1 MAFAVAGH
9 SEAEISPGLLA
20 RAREAVAKSREF
32 LLRRQAAE
40 GHWHFSMEANATMDA
55 QYIFFNRLL
64 GREMPAEEKRL
75 ALHLLATQGADGGWP
90 LFYGG
95 PGHLSASIEAYFA
108 LKILGYRPDD
118 EPMQRARE
126 FIHAQGGL
134 AEAQVFTRFFLAFFG
149 QFPWEGVP
157 ALPPEIMLL
166 PDRFRFSIY
175 NMSSWARSTVVPLL
189 ILGQHRPEVV
199 ISKEQGCAEL
209 WVGSASADDFS
220 FPPAEETISWKNFF
234 VQADKVF
241 RLLDRLPTS
250 WRRAGLERALHWVLE
265 RQDCNGGWAGIQPA
279 MINSVLALR
288 AMGCAPNHP
297 SVVAGLQAID
307 DFLVER
313 DGHLLFQPCVSP
325 TWDTALIVRGLLD
338 AGESPESEAVTSA
351 VRWLESAQI
360 RREGDWAVKRPDLP
374 AAGWA
379 FEYANDFYPDV
390 DDSAVILMSLHLAG
404 RSDTACFR
412 DGYAWT
418 VGMQSRDGGYG
429 AFDADNDNH
438 AFNEL
443 PFADMKAQ
451 IDPPT
456 EDLAG
461 RLLELMGQT
470 GASPEEPRLAAA
482 RRFLRKTQQ
491 PDGSWWGRWGVNY
504 IYGTWSALL
513 GLRAVNAPADE
524 DMLARGASWLKSV
537 QNEDG
542 GFGETC
548 ASYKDS
554 ALRSEGESTASQTAW
569 AMMGIIAGDN
579 QSGKAIE
586 DGVDFLCR
594 AQALDGSWPE
604 PEFTGTGFPN
614 HFYLRYD
621 GYRCFFP
628 LMALGRFVAMAEEQT
643 SPADAG
649 LEQAS

>member
-9 SEAEISPGLLA
+9 SQAKISPGLLA
-20 RAREAVAKSREF
+20 RAREAVEKSREF
-32 LLRRQAAE
+32 LLRRQAVE

-55 QYIFFNRLL
+55 QYIFFNRLH
-64 GREMPAEEKRL
+64 GREKPAEEKRL
-75 ALHLLATQGADGGWP
+75 GLHLLATQGADGGWP
-90 LFYGG
+90 LFHGG

-108 LKILGYRPDD
+108 LKLLGYSPED
-118 EPMQRARE
+118 EPLRRARE
-126 FIHAQGGL
+126 FIHGQGGL
-134 AEAQVFTRFFLAFFG
+134 AQAQVFTRFFLAFFG

-189 ILGQHRPEVV
+189 ILGQHRPRVV
-199 ISKEQGCAEL
+199 IPAEQGCAEL
-209 WVGSASADDFS
+209 WVGSAVADDFS

-288 AMGCAPNHP
+288 AMGCAANHP
-297 SVVAGLQAID
+297 AVVAGLEAID

-338 AGESPESEAVTSA
+338 AGESPDSEAVTSA

-404 RSDTACFR
+404 RADTDCFR

-429 AFDADNDNH
+429 AFDVDNDNH

-470 GASPEEPRLAAA
+470 GSSAEEPRLVAA

-513 GLRAVNAPADE
+513 GLRAVNAPEDE
-524 DMLARGASWLKSV
+524 DMLARGTSWLKSV

-548 ASYKDS
+548 ASYKDPD
-554 ALRSEGESTASQTAW
+554 LRSEGASTASQTAW
-569 AMMGIIAGDN
+569 ALMGILAGEQ
-579 QSGKAIE
+579 QSGKAVE
-586 DGVDFLCR
+586 DGIDFLCR
-594 AQALDGSWPE
+594 SQADDGSWPE

-628 LMALGRFVAMAEEQT
+628 LMALGRFVAMAEDKT
-643 SPADAG
+643 PSAYAG
-649 LEQAS
+649 AEQAQ

>member
-1 MAFAVAGH
+1 MAFAFAGH

-118 EPMQRARE
+118 EPLQRARD